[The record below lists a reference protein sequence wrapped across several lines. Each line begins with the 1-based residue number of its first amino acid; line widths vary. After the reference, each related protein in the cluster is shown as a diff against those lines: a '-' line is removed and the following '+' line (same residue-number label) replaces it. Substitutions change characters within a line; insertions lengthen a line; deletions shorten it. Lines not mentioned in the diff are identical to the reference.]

1 MIKLT
6 QLLKEME
13 ITPPV
18 PTFKTNDELAS
29 YLRKNPSYKKQLV
42 DTIWA
47 TPDFKRD
54 DDPSWENV
62 LLGWYNAEVE
72 QYVRFTEEDEILLDD
87 GQDNRAY
94 ISIHPMNSDD
104 PTLIEH
110 KIKLGP
116 NKFYWIFT

>member
-6 QLLKEME
+6 QLLKEIE
-13 ITPPV
+13 ILKPV

-29 YLRKNPSYKKQLV
+29 YLKKTPSYKKQLV
-42 DTIWA
+42 DALWV
-47 TPDFKRD
+47 TPDFIRD
-54 DDPSWENV
+54 DDPNWENV
-62 LLGWYNAEVE
+62 LNGWYNAKVE

-116 NKFYWIFT
+116 NIFYWIFT

>member
-1 MIKLT
+1 MIKLV

-13 ITPPV
+13 IIPPV

-29 YLRKNPSYKKQLV
+29 YLRKNLSYKKQLV

-72 QYVRFTEEDEILLDD
+72 QYVRFTDEDEILLDD

-94 ISIHPMNSDD
+94 ISIHPMNIDD
-104 PTLIEH
+104 PTLTEH

-116 NKFYWIFT
+116 NTFYWIFT